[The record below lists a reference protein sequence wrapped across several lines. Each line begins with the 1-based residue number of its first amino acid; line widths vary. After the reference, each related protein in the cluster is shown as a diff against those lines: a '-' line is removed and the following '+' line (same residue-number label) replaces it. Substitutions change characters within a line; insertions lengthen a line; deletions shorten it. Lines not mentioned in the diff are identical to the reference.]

1 MNTIT
6 ITGRLE
12 GDPVRKETGDSV
24 VTTIRVTSGRSN
36 TRGGRLWIDIDT
48 WGRLAGTT
56 ARHATAGRLIAV
68 TGRLQHRTWT
78 AADGSAGH
86 RWYIVATDL
95 EYLDTPPPHAS
106 ADPGAPVDVPA

>member
-12 GDPVRKETGDSV
+12 GDPVRKETGNSV
-24 VTTIRVTSGRSN
+24 VTAIRVASGRPN

-56 ARHATAGRLIAV
+56 TRHATAGPPRRRDRPAPAPHLDRRRRQRRAPLV
-68 TGRLQHRTWT
+68 HR
-78 AADGSAGH
+78 GH
-86 RWYIVATDL
+86 RPRVPGQAATDL
-95 EYLDTPPPHAS
+95 
-106 ADPGAPVDVPA
+106 VR

>member
-12 GDPVRKETGDSV
+12 GEPVRKETGNSV
-24 VTTIRVTSGRSN
+24 VTTIRVASGRPN

-48 WGRLAGTT
+48 WGRLA
-56 ARHATAGRLIAV
+56 ATAGRLVAV

-78 AADGSAGH
+78 AADGTTGH

-95 EYLDTPPPHAS
+95 EYLDKPPQNS
-106 ADPGAPVDVPA
+106 SVDRDSPVDVPA